1 MACSSTSNGNWIHSE
16 RPNRL
21 LKPIKIGGLHM
32 DFIDLEKK
40 ITQSGG
46 ELIELMAAFRQL
58 QARVDRHSLVIQAL
72 KEMLLS
78 HGVFSEDELLER
90 LEKVALQKADD
101 KNCRKCGKAM
111 SAKHKRCMYC
121 GAERP

>member
-1 MACSSTSNGNWIHSE
+1 
-16 RPNRL
+16 
-21 LKPIKIGGLHM
+21 M

-46 ELIELMAAFRQL
+46 ELIELLAAFRKL
-58 QARVDRHSLVIQAL
+58 QARVDRHSMVIQAL

-78 HGVFSEDELLER
+78 RGVFSEDELLKH

-101 KNCRKCGKAM
+101 KNCRKCNKPM
-111 SAKHKRCMYC
+111 SAKHKRCIYC
-121 GAERP
+121 GAERPPELL